1 VTAGRGVRR
10 IPRGVW
16 VVVAVLAVIVYRNQI
31 PSWVWTLVVG
41 VLVVYGVFRVLS
53 GRGRRR

>member
-1 VTAGRGVRR
+1 MNRLAR

-16 VVVAVLAVIVYRNQI
+16 IVIAILAVIVYARAI

-41 VLVVYGVFRVLS
+41 VLVVYAVFRVLA
-53 GRGRRR
+53 GRRRR